1 VRHHLRVRAASAKN
15 NSSDHIAKS
24 RAGLHTVIQIII
36 HDGDEKVLLTRDEYE
51 DLIDARDAAIARRD
65 IAAGMPILDS
75 CEMEA
80 YLAAKTPLA
89 FWRQRANLTQAALA
103 KTAGISQA
111 FLAQIETGART
122 GSVTILAK
130 LARALGLRIE
140 DLIDG

>member
-1 VRHHLRVRAASAKN
+1 MTTETPLKN
-15 NSSDHIAKS
+15 ANDKVILS
-24 RAGLHTVIQIII
+24 R
-36 HDGDEKVLLTRDEYE
+36 EEYE
-51 DLIDARDAAIARRD
+51 DLVDARRHATEMRD
-65 IAAGMPILDS
+65 IAAGAPTVAIE
-75 CEMEA
+75 EMDA

-140 DLIDG
+140 DLIDDA